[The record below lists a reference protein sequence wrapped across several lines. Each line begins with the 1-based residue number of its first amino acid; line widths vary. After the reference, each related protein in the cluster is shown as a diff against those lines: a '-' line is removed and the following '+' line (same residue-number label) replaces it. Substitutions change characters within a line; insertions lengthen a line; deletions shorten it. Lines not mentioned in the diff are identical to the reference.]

1 MDKINNV
8 SFTGLKN
15 VGCFVF
21 QDSPTSFRN
30 ALSAIITDDA
40 KGQDVVEF
48 RKVVDKVAQK
58 SENFMNNRNYNL
70 LNIET
75 HISPESRTL
84 YLNNKPVKVNDENL
98 PIFSYLAKLTKRIA
112 NMPKKDIII
121 EGDYVNLATPDNLV
135 SDRRII
141 FKGYEDY
148 WNYTGIYDNYFE
160 PDTVQ
165 PFAKQFNKFI
175 QEKMNKYFGL

>member
-8 SFTGLKN
+8 SFTGIKN
-15 VGCFVF
+15 VGCLAF
-21 QDSPTSFRN
+21 QDTPTTFRN
-30 ALSAIITDDA
+30 SLSVIITDDA

-48 RKVVDKVAQK
+48 RKVVNKVAQK
-58 SENFMNNRNYNL
+58 SENFINNRNYNL

-75 HISPESRTL
+75 RISPEDQTL
-84 YLNNKPVKVNDENL
+84 YLNEKPVKVNDENL

-112 NMPKKDIII
+112 NMPKKDIIV
-121 EGDYVNLATPDNLV
+121 ERDYVNLAAPDNLV
-135 SDRRII
+135 PDRRILYE
-141 FKGYEDY
+141 GYKDY
-148 WNYTGIYDNYFE
+148 WNYTGIYDNCFE

>member
-8 SFTGLKN
+8 SFTGIKN
-15 VGCFVF
+15 VGCLAF
-21 QDSPTSFRN
+21 QDTPTTFRN
-30 ALSAIITDDA
+30 ALSVIITDDA

-58 SENFMNNRNYNL
+58 SKNFMNDKNYNL

-75 HISPESRTL
+75 RISQDDQTL

-112 NMPKKDIII
+112 NMPKKDFVI
-121 EGDYVNLATPDNLV
+121 ERDYVDFATPDNLV
-135 SDRRII
+135 SDRRIL
-141 FKGYEDY
+141 FEGYEDY
-148 WNYTGIYDNYFE
+148 WNYKGVYDNYFE
-160 PDTVQ
+160 RDAVQ
-165 PFAKQFNKFI
+165 PFAKRVNKFI